1 MTGVQFIDVTD
12 SEAIFDDNQWDAVVL
27 VTHGLDAIAQEEL
40 AMLASHGAQVD
51 ARVGRSTT
59 LLFAPGLAGGR
70 LIVAPVAD
78 GDSDIQD
85 VRGYSDAA
93 RQGIKVAFDAG
104 ARRPL
109 LIVTPSTQDR
119 KSVV

>member
-85 VRGYSDAA
+85 VRG
-93 RQGIKVAFDAG
+93 
-104 ARRPL
+104 
-109 LIVTPSTQDR
+109 
-119 KSVV
+119 